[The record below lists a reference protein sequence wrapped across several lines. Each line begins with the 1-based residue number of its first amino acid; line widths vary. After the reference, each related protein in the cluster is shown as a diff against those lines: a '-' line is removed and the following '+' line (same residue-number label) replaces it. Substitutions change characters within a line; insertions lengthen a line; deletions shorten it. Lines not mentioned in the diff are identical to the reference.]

1 MEWLDEGILLR
12 IQPHGESN
20 VIATFLTQHHG
31 LISGYIRH
39 NKKYPLQQ
47 GNIYHVRSKARL
59 ISHMGLVTAE
69 QHEAFAP
76 VMLAALASPLKLGC
90 INAIRTLLITSLAN
104 HDMIGDLYDRVKYHM
119 YQICLTGK
127 YGHYVLFEKDML
139 ATCGFGLDL
148 TRCAVTNSSRDLAF
162 VSPRT
167 GRAVTAEVGA
177 PFKDQLFSLPSPL
190 YDNSDRPWTT
200 DELNDGL
207 NLTGY
212 FLHRMY
218 HEHLHRSIP
227 AERGFLITLM
237 DRKRAKDDH

>member
-1 MEWLDEGILLR
+1 MEWLDEGLLLR

-20 VIATFLTQHHG
+20 VIATFLTHQHG

-47 GNIYHVRSKARL
+47 GNLYHLRSKARL
-59 ISHMGLVTAE
+59 MTHMGLVTAE

-76 VMLAALASPLKLGC
+76 IMLAALASPLKLAC
-90 INAIRTLLITSLAN
+90 INSIRSLLITSLAN
-104 HDMIGDLYDRVKYHM
+104 HDNVRDLYDRVKYHIHE
-119 YQICLTGK
+119 ICVMSHF
-127 YGHYVLFEKDML
+127 GHYVLFEKDLL

-148 TRCAVTNSSRDLAF
+148 SRCAVTNATDNLAY

-167 GRAVTAEVGA
+167 GRAVIEAVGA
-177 PFKDQLFSLPSPL
+177 PYKDQLFKLPAPL
-190 YDNSDRPWTT
+190 YVNHPTPWSW
-200 DELNDGL
+200 DEIRDGL

-212 FLHRMY
+212 FLQRMF

-227 AERGFLITLM
+227 AEREFLIKLM
-237 DRKRAKDDH
+237 DKKKAQNDT